1 MKLIN
6 RNELQNRLV
15 CLFEKLDINED
26 DAEEIYAEIEE
37 MPYLDA
43 VKLKNGDLKGRWCK

>member
-6 RNELQNRLV
+6 RNELINRII
-15 CLFEKLDINED
+15 CLEIDEDIIEEVLDIIED
-26 DAEEIYAEIEE
+26 

-43 VKLKNGDLKGRWCK
+43 VKLANGDLKGTWCE